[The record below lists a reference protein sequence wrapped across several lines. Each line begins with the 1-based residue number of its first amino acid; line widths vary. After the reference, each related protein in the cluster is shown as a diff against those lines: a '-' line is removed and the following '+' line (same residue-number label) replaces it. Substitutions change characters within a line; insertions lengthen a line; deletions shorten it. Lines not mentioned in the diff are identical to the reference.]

1 MSDLSKFIQ
10 FTKVNAAKREVS
22 GTVTGETPDK
32 DNEVCD
38 YEKSK
43 PYYQALISEM
53 TKATDGENCMP
64 LREMHQ
70 LSAVGK
76 GIGFNFDDAD
86 KEIEMT
92 FKVIDDDAWK
102 KVEERVYTG
111 FSQGGKKVGN
121 QVPDPVFKNCMRYVA
136 NPSEISLVDN
146 PCLPTAHFAY
156 VKTDGSVEM
165 RKFLKT
171 EVPGSDPRIAAL
183 EAEVSL
189 LKAAKATPITIS
201 LSNAA
206 KATPITTA
214 VIPTQASSIKKTK
227 RIGGKDLESTAFAHV
242 PDLDKTETWD
252 YPVHEAGYVR
262 RSIAKMVAAPE
273 KEKTKVRGKIIAA
286 AKKFSIDVP
295 TEETKIAAIRTLM
308 RKAARIYLNQNLE
321 KVVSPRLQVLD
332 ADMGKLA
339 KGMWEVS
346 RLACSLEEL
355 ACLVFSVACEQ
366 EYELDENS
374 QLPEMLAGNVAAL
387 TQTLVA
393 MVDEETREMLAE
405 VKARVA

>member
-1 MSDLSKFIQ
+1 MSDLLKFLP

-22 GTVTGETPDK
+22 GIVTAELPDK
-32 DNEVCD
+32 DLEVCD

-43 PYYQALISEM
+43 PYYQALITEM
-53 TKATDGENCMP
+53 SKATDGANIMP

-76 GIGFNFDDAD
+76 GIGFNFDDSD

-111 FSQGGKKVGN
+111 FSQGGRKVGN

-156 VKTDGSVEM
+156 VKTDGSIEM

-189 LKAAKATPITIS
+189 LKAV
-201 LSNAA
+201 
-206 KATPITTA
+206 KATPITTGIMPA
-214 VIPTQASSIKKTK
+214 AAAAATPVKKTK

-273 KEKTKVRGKIIAA
+273 KEKAKVRGKIVAA
-286 AKKFSIDVP
+286 AKKFGVDVT

-308 RKAARIYLNQNLE
+308 RKSARVYLNQNLE
-321 KVVSPRLQVLD
+321 KIASQRLAALD

-346 RLACSLEEL
+346 RLACSLEEM
-355 ACLVFSVACEQ
+355 ACLVYSVACEQ